1 MKPENNTKPN
11 KEDYRSV
18 CIEIFKSNIGLYFAE
33 DELEGF
39 EGFLDNHVRSTR
51 YYVVFSKGKIIGCG
65 GYFLKNG
72 MVRLIEGMVKKQ
84 SHKTGAGL
92 LLLKY
97 RLKMA
102 REEYPDKIIGI
113 DTSQNTEGFFKK
125 YGFVTTN
132 VVKDYYAIGLD
143 KVSMEYRA

>member
-1 MKPENNTKPN
+1 MAN
-11 KEDYRSV
+11 KILPYKKEYRAE
-18 CIEIFKSNIGLYFAE
+18 CIEIFKTNIGPYFAE

-39 EGFLDNHVRSTR
+39 EDFLDNHVGSTR
-51 YYVVFSKGKIIGCG
+51 YYVVFSKDKIIGCG
-65 GYFLKNG
+65 GYCLVNGKVKLTQG
-72 MVRLIEGMVKKQ
+72 MVIKQ

-92 LLLKY
+92 FLLKY

-102 REEYPDKIIGI
+102 AEEYPDKIIGI

-125 YGFVTTN
+125 YGFITKN

-143 KVSMEYRA
+143 KVSMEYSA